1 MVDTNGESP
10 QQQRARKRSRQ
21 DPGPS
26 QRNPRLKLACARCQR
41 RKIKCGGEIPSCKN
55 CLNAGVA
62 CVDGESARLRDLPR
76 SYIGSLQSRVSWLE
90 SIVKERCPDIDLSE
104 GPPIEGHAS
113 PRESSTVDPAAAR
126 LSHDQ
131 TLPPIAS
138 NSDNRA
144 LQLGG
149 PNALSHE
156 IGLVSL
162 GTNQDQRY
170 IGPSSGFFLA
180 RVMLTKSTQKEN
192 EASYL
197 TRDTP
202 LPTELVEAV
211 QGPLPLPGREMASRL
226 VESYFDFIHPQY
238 PLLHKPTFMAML
250 DSAYNSAEVDHI
262 VLFQVNMV
270 LALGAT
276 VLSGRSKARIPGES
290 YCLSAMEHFEH
301 LNVENSLQGVQCL
314 LLLFIF
320 TIHNPYMRLNVW
332 YLNYQCLA
340 ALLDI
345 GLQRNITVQSGIS
358 LLEQEMRARVFW
370 VVFTLDR
377 TVATMMGRPIGIR
390 DEACELRL
398 PDGYDDSVLSP
409 TSSVPVGEPPAG
421 TSPMA
426 FSVHLFKLAKLNSE
440 IKYVANSVVKGTP
453 SYAYPAII
461 DIGDW
466 HKNMLHELDQW
477 ASAIPTDGD
486 TGSFMHLMCH
496 LRYHS
501 LRMVLLRPSPNIPKP
516 GTESLTKCHD
526 SARAAL
532 RLMDRMYRKNYL
544 THSWFTFYTLVLGTI
559 TMIYC
564 IKTVPEVARS
574 TRSDVLMMDLGSA
587 MSMLSATGEHWSG
600 AKRSRDI
607 LDELGRSTMRWLQN
621 LTPDSGA
628 SGNVDTQQ
636 QIDMQIDQGLS
647 TSTMQ
652 ASPRLSSAP
661 GPSLY
666 MPSNGV
672 LDETFG
678 FMPQPEGDF
687 FSMDGLPDFLDPNE
701 TNNVDNI
708 VQSLFQGFIP
718 PQYPNFT

>member
-1 MVDTNGESP
+1 M
-10 QQQRARKRSRQ
+10 
-21 DPGPS
+21 
-26 QRNPRLKLACARCQR
+26 
-41 RKIKCGGEIPSCKN
+41 
-55 CLNAGVA
+55 
-62 CVDGESARLRDLPR
+62 
-76 SYIGSLQSRVSWLE
+76 
-90 SIVKERCPDIDLSE
+90 
-104 GPPIEGHAS
+104 
-113 PRESSTVDPAAAR
+113 
-126 LSHDQ
+126 
-131 TLPPIAS
+131 
-138 NSDNRA
+138 
-144 LQLGG
+144 
-149 PNALSHE
+149 
-156 IGLVSL
+156 
-162 GTNQDQRY
+162 
-170 IGPSSGFFLA
+170 
-180 RVMLTKSTQKEN
+180 
-192 EASYL
+192 
-197 TRDTP
+197 
-202 LPTELVEAV
+202 
-211 QGPLPLPGREMASRL
+211 
-226 VESYFDFIHPQY
+226 
-238 PLLHKPTFMAML
+238 
-250 DSAYNSAEVDHI
+250 
-262 VLFQVNMV
+262 
-270 LALGAT
+270 
-276 VLSGRSKARIPGES
+276 
-290 YCLSAMEHFEH
+290 
-301 LNVENSLQGVQCL
+301 
-314 LLLFIF
+314 
-320 TIHNPYMRLNVW
+320 
-332 YLNYQCLA
+332 
-340 ALLDI
+340 
-345 GLQRNITVQSGIS
+345 
-358 LLEQEMRARVFW
+358 
-370 VVFTLDR
+370 
-377 TVATMMGRPIGIR
+377 
-390 DEACELRL
+390 
-398 PDGYDDSVLSP
+398 
-409 TSSVPVGEPPAG
+409 
-421 TSPMA
+421 
-426 FSVHLFKLAKLNSE
+426 HLFKLAKLNSE

-621 LTPDSGA
+621 LAPDSGA
-628 SGNVDTQQ
+628 SGNIDTQQ